1 MEDAEQNSRHVER
14 GRKHSAHKQT
24 SCIACR
30 LKDGAGRRKYN
41 LNPYG
46 ERQYPEHG
54 YGRHPLIAE
63 NNKRHFLCRE
73 EKQHAKRQTDKGEE
87 TDDAF
92 VGTQQFSLVILEI
105 AENRVHHRSDYLRDI
120 LQGQHHQTIRLF
132 VISQIGHTHIFTN
145 QQFVQ
150 IAAEIVDDIEQELI
164 GGIGKYFPEYPQSE
178 CETQPLRVTL
188 KGNYEDQYA
197 GYDWVDNQCVQSCSA
212 EGGGYRGCTCR
223 NLNDEATD
231 SNEFKFFVPVS
242 HGSRH
247 NGGGG
252 EEQVDG
258 QQLAQD
264 AQGVALVVIG
274 DDPRR
279 SEKQDADSDARP
291 YSK

>member
-30 LKDGAGRRKYN
+30 LKDGAGRREYN

-87 TDDAF
+87 TDDTF

-105 AENRVHHRSDYLRDI
+105 AEDRVHHRSDYLRDI
-120 LQGQHHQTIRLF
+120 LQGQHHQTIRFF

-150 IAAEIVDDIEQELI
+150 IAAEIVDDIEQELV
-164 GGIGKYFPEYPQSE
+164 GGIGEYLAQHRQAQRE
-178 CETQPLRVTL
+178 AQALRIALV
-188 KGNYEDQYA
+188 GDGEYQYA
-197 GYDWVDNQCVQSCSA
+197 GYDRVDNQRIQSRSA
-212 EGGGYRGCTCR
+212 ECCGDGCRPCR
-223 NLNDEATD
+223 NLNDEAPHG
-231 SNEFKFFVPVS
+231 NELELLVAGEQSP
-242 HGSRH
+242 RH
-247 NGGGG
+247 DGGGS
-252 EEQVDG
+252 EKQVDG
-258 QQLAQD
+258 QQLAQCPQD
-264 AQGVALVVIG
+264 VAVVITG
-274 DDPRR
+274 YQP
-279 SEKQDADSDARP
+279 
-291 YSK
+291 

>member
-1 MEDAEQNSRHVER
+1 M
-14 GRKHSAHKQT
+14 
-24 SCIACR
+24 
-30 LKDGAGRRKYN
+30 
-41 LNPYG
+41 
-46 ERQYPEHG
+46 
-54 YGRHPLIAE
+54 
-63 NNKRHFLCRE
+63 
-73 EKQHAKRQTDKGEE
+73 
-87 TDDAF
+87 
-92 VGTQQFSLVILEI
+92 
-105 AENRVHHRSDYLRDI
+105 HHRSDYLRDI
-120 LQGQHHQTIRLF
+120 LQGQHHQAIRFF

-164 GGIGKYFPEYPQSE
+164 GGIGKYLSEYRQSE

-188 KGNYEDQYA
+188 KGNHEDQYA
-197 GYDWVDNQCVQSCSA
+197 GYDWIDNQCVQSRSA

-223 NLNDEATD
+223 NLNDEATY
-231 SNEFKFFVPVS
+231 SNEFKFFIPVE

-247 NGGGG
+247 DGGGG

-264 AQGVALVVIG
+264 AQGVTLVVIG

-291 YSK
+291 YGK